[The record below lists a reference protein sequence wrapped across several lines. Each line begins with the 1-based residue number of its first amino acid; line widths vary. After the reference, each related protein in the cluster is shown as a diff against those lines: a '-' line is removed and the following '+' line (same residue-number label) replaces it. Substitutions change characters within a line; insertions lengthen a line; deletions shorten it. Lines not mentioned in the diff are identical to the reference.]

1 MKTSTTSTDSV
12 VTADSSTLL
21 LPVSMTRL
29 SVAIFLSSVGAVLF
43 SLAIF
48 RLLTFFI
55 MPSMFF
61 ALLLVGFPI
70 GAALASRRG
79 TADVKRF
86 QRMLTILQ
94 VIMLLSILATLFSKH
109 VDYMRANLLEG
120 IRPENLLMQILVFA
134 LIYLPFFASYGAAE
148 YVGYLA
154 GTRAFGERMRPVYG
168 IFLFGGATAFG
179 VAEWLQQPLGVP
191 RLLLLAIVVV
201 AISWQLLDRRVNWR
215 RGFVLVALLG
225 VMCWPGFDRTFMGG
239 FKTSDIIDQSVA
251 RALSNVP
258 DSEVAYAD
266 WGKYSYI
273 EIIRRRHPPSA
284 LQDRGDRS
292 YYTNYYYT
300 GFYNDVGMWNLFPP
314 HVYDRNKLHELT
326 ARDRVPFLFLPKSGS
341 AAIVGSGGGRDV
353 ISYRIAGAG
362 SILALEKERAVVDVI
377 QGRLREA
384 FSDVYTSKPTTTYIG
399 EARRY
404 FEETDERF
412 DLQLFV
418 SVASF
423 PQLMLEPGNMIRTTE
438 AFQTFADHLTPNGI
452 IVISASINLDP
463 DGVLMRH
470 YNQTLRLQ
478 GMYTKAFF
486 DSENHAV
493 VLFALQPD
501 ISAEQMEDWH
511 VAFEQFAGFAGIQV
525 MSQNA
530 MYLGDYRPITDD
542 RPFMGG
548 NISQMLRV
556 EDIQWMFRSLAIA
569 LGVAGVI
576 VWVLLHRSMRDDSCP
591 VPRAVLFTLGV
602 LLGANFLLL
611 EHLCVIQLFR
621 QLYSYYDALVIAIVA
636 FLTLT
641 GIGSLLIPKRLL
653 PTITVVTLVLATI
666 FALWGSRAWPVAG
679 GITMLVPAVLITGT
693 FFPVIFEAIPMGRLQ
708 LFSMDAVGAALG
720 AILAFF
726 VPMLFG
732 FQVFTIVAMSVFLIT
747 GICMLAFLFF
757 SRNA

>member
-1 MKTSTTSTDSV
+1 MTTSTISSDSV
-12 VTADSSTLL
+12 ATAHSSTLP

-29 SVAIFLSSVGAVLF
+29 SAAIFLSSVGAVLF
-43 SLAIF
+43 SLSIF

-79 TADVKRF
+79 KADVKRF

-109 VDYMRANLLEG
+109 VDYMRANLLQG
-120 IRPENLLMQILVFA
+120 IRPENLLLQILIFA

-168 IFLFGGATAFG
+168 IFLFGAATAFG
-179 VAEWLQQPLGVP
+179 AAEWLQQSLGVP
-191 RLLLLAIVVV
+191 RLLLLAIVTVSV
-201 AISWQLLDRRVNWR
+201 SWQLLSKRVNWR
-215 RGFVLVALLG
+215 RSFVLVALLG
-225 VMCWPGFDRTFMGG
+225 TMCWPGFDRTFMDG
-239 FKTSDIIDQSVA
+239 FKTSDPIDQSVA
-251 RALSNVP
+251 RALHNVP
-258 DSEVAYAD
+258 DSEVVYAK

-273 EIIRRRHPPSA
+273 EIIRRRHPPSV
-284 LQDRGDRS
+284 LKNRQDRS
-292 YYTNYYYT
+292 YYTNHYYT
-300 GFYNDVGMWNLFPP
+300 GFYNDVGMWNVFPP

-326 ARDRVPFLFLPKSGS
+326 ARDRVPFLFLPQSGS
-341 AAIVGSGGGRDV
+341 AAIVGSGGGRDI

-362 SILALEKERAVVDVI
+362 KILALEKEKAVVDVI
-377 QGRLREA
+377 QGPLREA
-384 FSDVYTSKPTTTYIG
+384 FSDVYTGKPTSTYMG

-404 FEETDERF
+404 FEKTDERF

-438 AFQTFADHLTPNGI
+438 AFQTFVDRLTPNGV
-452 IVISASINLDP
+452 IVISASITLDP

-478 GMYTKAFF
+478 GMHTQAFF
-486 DSENHAV
+486 DSHNHAV
-493 VLFALQPD
+493 VLFAFQPD
-501 ISAEQMEDWH
+501 ISEEQMEDWH
-511 VAFEQFAGFAGIQV
+511 AALQQFAEFPGVQF
-525 MSQNA
+525 MSQEA
-530 MYLGDYRPITDD
+530 MYLPDYRPISDD

-556 EDIQWMFRSLAIA
+556 EDIHWMFRSLAIA
-569 LGVAGVI
+569 LVVVGVI
-576 VWVLLHRSMRDDSCP
+576 VWVLLHRSLRGGSCP
-591 VPRAVLFTLGV
+591 VPRAVLFTLGI

-611 EHLCVIQLFR
+611 EHLCVVQLFR

-653 PTITVVTLVLATI
+653 PMITVVTLVLAPI

-679 GITMLVPAVLITGT
+679 AITMLVPAVLATGT

-732 FQVFTIVAMSVFLIT
+732 FQVFTIVVMSVFLIT